1 MHAAIKRATRIANL
15 LGADSAQSSSS
26 LSLDNNDG
34 AEDDDD
40 DVDNNGH
47 FTHKHKHTTTHTQ
60 TCIERVV
67 YKRFP
72 SVISHVRAGQRFRQ
86 ASPLPPC
93 LSPRSPL
100 LVLVSSSSL
109 RTDSLHLAQVT
120 VYDGAAA
127 TCFTGSGS
135 VTGSASASG
144 SGSAAAAAA
153 SPSGLLSHQVC
164 FLPICLTVA
173 YRIERKFARGKKG
186 CREKLQL

>member
-1 MHAAIKRATRIANL
+1 MMMMTLIIMAISHTN
-15 LGADSAQSSSS
+15 
-26 LSLDNNDG
+26 
-34 AEDDDD
+34 
-40 DVDNNGH
+40 
-47 FTHKHKHTTTHTQ
+47 TTTHTQ

-86 ASPLPPC
+86 ASPRPPYPRC
-93 LSPRSPL
+93 LITRSPL

-153 SPSGLLSHQVC
+153 SPPGLLSHQVC

-186 CREKLQL
+186 CREVLQL

>member
-1 MHAAIKRATRIANL
+1 MAISHTNT
-15 LGADSAQSSSS
+15 
-26 LSLDNNDG
+26 N
-34 AEDDDD
+34 
-40 DVDNNGH
+40 
-47 FTHKHKHTTTHTQ
+47 TTTHTQ

-86 ASPLPPC
+86 ASPRPPYPPC

-100 LVLVSSSSL
+100 HLLVVSSSSL

-144 SGSAAAAAA
+144 IGCAAGAAA
-153 SPSGLLSHQVC
+153 SPPGLLSHQVC

-173 YRIERKFARGKKG
+173 YRIERKFAMGKKG